1 MMAAVSLPK
10 SLTEASA
17 QFSGFVLAAH
27 PGLDVVLHDSD
38 ADGLAAG
45 VLLAIGLSRL
55 GRTRLERVMPDRN
68 RSVWTQL
75 MRERLS
81 RDTPACLY
89 VLDLG
94 VRAEPVVPGV
104 PTCYI
109 DHHAIDVEDVP
120 STGVILSSYRWKQSP
135 NTSLL
140 TWQLCHS
147 LIDMSDRNWLAA
159 IGTIGDLGRDWTM
172 PPLTDVRKKYRLASL
187 REIVSLVNAARR
199 VSVALAEEAGSLLAA
214 FDHPDALLQSTEV
227 APLRKAKKTIQ
238 VALDDA
244 KRSAPVFAGSVALVR
259 MRSPYQVHP
268 LVAQIWRSRLKK
280 NVVIAANEHYLPGLV
295 NFSVRGPD
303 GMNVREFLRRIP
315 LPPGDGEYARGH
327 DAASGGSLPVQRWNL
342 LLELLGFPPAVHA
355 REEDVRAG

>member
-1 MMAAVSLPK
+1 MMPAGVVTK
-10 SLTEASA
+10 SLTEARTL
-17 QFSGFVLAAH
+17 FSRFVLGAR
-27 PGLDVVLHDSD
+27 PGLDVLLHDSD

-45 VLLAIGLSRL
+45 VLLAVALSRL
-55 GRTRLERVMPDRN
+55 GRTYLERVLPDRS
-68 RSVWTQL
+68 RSVWTPR

-81 RDTPACLY
+81 RETPACLY

-94 VRAEPVVPGV
+94 VRAQPVLSGV

-109 DHHAIDVEDVP
+109 DHHAIDTDDLP
-120 STGVILSSYRWKQSP
+120 PTGVILTSYGWEQSP

-147 LIDMSDRNWLAA
+147 LVDMTDRDWLAA

-172 PPLTDVRKKYRLASL
+172 PPLTDVQKKYRLTSL

-199 VSVALAEEAGSLLAA
+199 VSVALAEDAGSLLAA

-227 APLRKAKKTIQ
+227 APLREAKKTIQ

-244 KRSAPVFAGSVALVR
+244 KRSAPVFSGSVALVR

-268 LVAQIWRSRLKK
+268 LVAQIWRTRLKK
-280 NVVIAANEHYLPGLV
+280 SLVIAANEHYVPGFV

-303 GMNVREFLRRIP
+303 DVNVRDFLRRVP

-342 LLELLGFPPAVHA
+342 LLDLLGFPPAVHA